1 MNGLDSSFEALAF
14 IPVNLS
20 PLFSAAVNNLWALLA
35 FLTAAFSFW
44 RLRSSSPKTT
54 SSHFPPPPIR
64 TTTNTTSFKVI
75 EDEEEEE
82 KEEVVLTRANSKKFF
97 TVFYEE
103 RENDLHDDD
112 EMDGGDLDL
121 DLDLDHD
128 HDDVDEG
135 VCEDECM
142 VIKRWG
148 STGSTVEM
156 IRSSSSLSLSSSLSS
171 SSSSDYDFGWYNYQ
185 DRKVIDGSVVR
196 LWEEER
202 ESRSASPRGCRRR
215 CFVGVTKHLAL
226 A

>member
-54 SSHFPPPPIR
+54 SSHIPPPPIR

-75 EDEEEEE
+75 EDE
-82 KEEVVLTRANSKKFF
+82 NH
-97 TVFYEE
+97 
-103 RENDLHDDD
+103 DDHDDD
-112 EMDGGDLDL
+112 EMDGG

-148 STGSTVEM
+148 STGSTV
-156 IRSSSSLSLSSSLSS
+156 
-171 SSSSDYDFGWYNYQ
+171 DFGWYNYQ

-226 A
+226 G